1 MLFSMMIKML
11 MKVRNQARKI
21 LINSFNKQL
30 TKNKKIKFRVTKN
43 KKIKFRVT
51 KNKEK
56 IKKIH

>member
-1 MLFSMMIKML
+1 MMIKML